1 MSRFNQWIVGGT
13 IVLMAIVV
21 NADTLKLKDGRVLT
35 GMYKSGSASVIEFEV
50 DGSINT
56 YKLESIISLT
66 FQRSAPPVSPK
77 PAAAT
82 TGSITI
88 NAGTQLM
95 VRNETNLVTG
105 RIKKGDRFTARLEG
119 NLVVNGQ
126 VIAAG
131 GSTLYGRAVEAKKAG
146 RIAGV
151 ARLVIELTDI
161 KIGGQLYPIVTDQV
175 RYDGERSGTLK
186 KIAVGAAA
194 GSAIDGKEGAKTGAA
209 VGAAAAVLTPG
220 NQISVPARS
229 LIAFRM
235 TQPLQVNR

>member
-1 MSRFNQWIVGGT
+1 MYRLILSIVGGT
-13 IVLMAIVV
+13 IVFMVIVV
-21 NADTLKLKDGRVLT
+21 SADTLQLKDGRVLT

-66 FQRSAPPVSPK
+66 FQRSAPPVSQK

-82 TGSITI
+82 TGPITI

-131 GSTLYGRAVEAKKAG
+131 GSTVYGRVVESRAGKKL
-146 RIAGV
+146 GV
-151 ARLVIELTDI
+151 AKLVLELTDI
-161 KIGGQLYPIVTDQV
+161 KIGGQMYPLVTDQM
-175 RYDGERSGTLK
+175 RYDGERSGALK
-186 KIAVGAAA
+186 KIAAGAAVGAAM
-194 GSAIDGKEGAKTGAA
+194 DKKKGAKTGAKIG
-209 VGAAAAVLTPG
+209 VAAAVLTPG
-220 NQISVPARS
+220 KQISIPARS

>member
-1 MSRFNQWIVGGT
+1 MSRLILSIVGGT
-13 IVLMAIVV
+13 IVFMAIVV
-21 NADTLKLKDGRVLT
+21 SADTLQLKDGRVLT

-66 FQRSAPPVSPK
+66 FQRTAPSVSQK
-77 PAAAT
+77 PAAT
-82 TGSITI
+82 TGPVTI

-131 GSTLYGRAVEAKKAG
+131 GSTVYGRVVESRAGKKL
-146 RIAGV
+146 GV
-151 ARLVIELTDI
+151 AKLVLELTDI
-161 KIGGQLYPIVTDQV
+161 KIGGQMYPLVTDQM
-175 RYDGERSGTLK
+175 RYDGERSGALK
-186 KIAVGAAA
+186 KIAAGAAVGAAM
-194 GSAIDGKEGAKTGAA
+194 DKKKGAKTGAKIG
-209 VGAAAAVLTPG
+209 VAAAVLTPG
-220 NQISVPARS
+220 KQISVPARS